1 MKQIFVSAILFC
13 FLILDLSASQYYWKN
28 GSRQGSEYYWKNGTG
43 PSSQYYWKNGTGPS
57 SQYYWKNGSR
67 QGSEYYWVNSSG
79 ESFPNTNT
87 IGICM
92 SLMDNMNNVPE
103 LCKGYR

>member
-28 GSRQGSEYYWKNGTG
+28 GSRQGSE
-43 PSSQYYWKNGTGPS
+43 YYWKNGTGPS

>member
-13 FLILDLSASQYYWKN
+13 FLILDLSA
-28 GSRQGSEYYWKNGTG
+28 
-43 PSSQYYWKNGTGPS
+43 